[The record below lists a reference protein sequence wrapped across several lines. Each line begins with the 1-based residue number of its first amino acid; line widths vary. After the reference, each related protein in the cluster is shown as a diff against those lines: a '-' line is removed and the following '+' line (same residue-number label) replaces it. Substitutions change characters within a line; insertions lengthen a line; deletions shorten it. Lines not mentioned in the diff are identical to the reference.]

1 MHLTTNPIR
10 ILFDIVHPAHVHF
23 YKHMIADLEKKGVQ
37 TTIVAREKD
46 VTLALLKAYE
56 LPFISVG
63 RSEKKNIF
71 NQGKE
76 LLYRDLC
83 IWRLAR
89 EFRPDVICTRSPAGV
104 HVARLFGAVGI
115 FDTDDGPAAG
125 IHYHAAAPFAH
136 IITTPACISET
147 YAKKHVKYPGYKQSA
162 YLHPDHFTPDPK
174 IKQLLGVGDN
184 EPYFL
189 VRFVDMVASHD
200 HGETGL
206 SMVARV
212 KLIDKLKAHGR
223 VFVTTE
229 GTIPEQ
235 WKDLQVHIP
244 PHRMH
249 DALAFATMQIG
260 DSQTM
265 AAESAFVGTPSLRVS
280 TFKGRLTY
288 LEELEHRYH
297 LTKSFLPTQT
307 DEFFTTLDSWLDD
320 PAALKKVV
328 SGHKQL
334 LDETKN
340 IAKWYVDFI
349 IEKAMKNRS

>member
-1 MHLTTNPIR
+1 MTTTPIR

-23 YKHMIADLEKKGVQ
+23 YKHMIAALEKKGAQ

-46 VTLALLKAYE
+46 VTLALLKAYD

-63 RSEKKNIF
+63 KSEKKNIF

-76 LLYRDLC
+76 LLYRDWK

-89 EFRPDVICTRSPAGV
+89 DFRPDVICTRSPAGV
-104 HVARLFGAVGI
+104 HVARISGAVGI

-125 IHYHAAAPFAH
+125 IHYHAAASFAH
-136 IITTPACISET
+136 IITTPACISEN
-147 YAKKHVKYPGYKQSA
+147 YGKKHIKYPGYKQSA
-162 YLHPDHFTPDPK
+162 YLHPDHFTPDPQ
-174 IKQLLGVGDN
+174 IKKMLGVGDT

-189 VRFVDMVASHD
+189 LRFVDMVASHD

-206 SMVARV
+206 SLPARR
-212 KLIDKLKAHGR
+212 KLINKLKAHGR

-229 GTIPEQ
+229 GVIPEEWQ
-235 WKDLQVHIP
+235 DLQVHIP

-249 DALAFATMQIG
+249 DALAFAAMQIG

-297 LTKSFLPTQT
+297 LTSSFLPTQT
-307 DEFFTTLDSWLDD
+307 DKFFTTLDSWLDNSSQ
-320 PAALKKVV
+320 LKKMVA
-328 SGHKQL
+328 GHKQL
-334 LDETKN
+334 FAETQN
-340 IAKWYVDFI
+340 ITTWYVDYI
-349 IEKAMKNRS
+349 LEMGKKNRS